1 LNFITDLSFTRNIAT
16 FPARDFQLFKK
27 QLFSWAGNFF
37 SCVCFDSND
46 YAEFHPHRRL
56 FAAAGEIEIMPAHDG
71 VFSSLK
77 KFFDQQPDWLFGFF
91 SYDLKNETEPK
102 IFPQADSRFDGIQ
115 FPAGYFFRP
124 KHIVEVSDD
133 TVVIHSTENPKE
145 IFESIVNTAVHEFSP
160 PENKKL
166 QHRISR
172 SEYIKIVRAIKEHI
186 AQGDLYEMNFCQEFF
201 VKDISINPASLFSK
215 LNEISPS
222 PFSCFVKHD
231 EKFLLCASPER
242 FLKKERRKI
251 FSQPMKGTI
260 RRSEGVGESE
270 GDKKLIEVLRND
282 PKERAENVMIV
293 DLVRNDLA
301 RSAVPGSVKADE
313 LFGVYT
319 FPQVHQM
326 ISTISATLRD
336 DVHFVDAIKHAFP
349 MGSMTGAP
357 KVMAMQLIDRY
368 EKVKRGLFSGS
379 VGSISPEGD
388 FDFNVVIRSLF
399 YNASSNYLSFQTGS
413 AITHESIPE
422 KEYEECLLKAK
433 AIMQALQIHEG
444 AVNF

>member
-1 LNFITDLSFTRNIAT
+1 LNSSTDLSFIRNIAT
-16 FPARDFQLFKK
+16 FPVRDFQLFKK

-46 YAEFHPHRRL
+46 YTQFHPHRKV
-56 FAAAGEIEIMPAHDG
+56 FAAAGEIEIMPVHDG

-77 KFFDQQPDWLFGFF
+77 NFFDQQPDWLFGFF

-102 IFPQADSRFDGIQ
+102 AFPQTDSRFDGIQ
-115 FPAGYFFRP
+115 FPVGYFFRP
-124 KHIVEVSDD
+124 QHIVEVVDD
-133 TVVIHSTENPKE
+133 TVIIHSTEDPKE
-145 IFESIVNTAVHEFSP
+145 IFQSIANTLVHEFSP

-166 QHRISR
+166 QHRIVR
-172 SEYIKIVRAIKEHI
+172 SEYIQIVRAIKEHI
-186 AQGDLYEMNFCQEFF
+186 AAGDLYEMNFCQEFF
-201 VKDISINPASLFSK
+201 VEDILIDHVALFNK

-222 PFSCFVKHD
+222 PFACFVKHA
-231 EKFLLCASPER
+231 ENFLLCASPER
-242 FLKKERRKI
+242 FLKKEGRKI

-260 RRSEGVGESE
+260 KRSEGESE
-270 GDKKLIEVLRND
+270 GDRKLIEELRND

-301 RSAVPGSVKADE
+301 RSALPGTVKVDE

-336 DVHFVDAIKHAFP
+336 DVHFADAIKHAFP

-379 VGSISPEGD
+379 VGFISPGGD

-399 YNASSNYLSFQTGS
+399 YNASSSYLSFQTGS
-413 AITHESIPE
+413 AITYESTPE

-433 AIMQALQIHEG
+433 AIMQALHIQQG
-444 AVNF
+444 AGSS